1 MRTLPV
7 SISIINWSFHAEQP
21 WQNMNENPPDPWSH
35 CVSFWGAEMY
45 IENNHGDANTA
56 TNISGSRYIS
66 HRISHF
72 MSKDLIAC

>member
-1 MRTLPV
+1 M

-45 IENNHGDANTA
+45 IENNHGDTNTA
-56 TNISGSRYIS
+56 TNIT
-66 HRISHF
+66 
-72 MSKDLIAC
+72 